1 MLLVKQTYLP
11 TYPKLVMNI
20 WYTLTIFV
28 RVSFKEFIK
37 AREPEAYLQL
47 IRTSKMV
54 LFATINF

>member
-28 RVSFKEFIK
+28 RVSFKEFVK
-37 AREPEAYLQL
+37 ARETEAYLQL

-54 LFATINF
+54 LFATVNF